1 MTVFSLSISL
11 SVLLS
16 YLSVSESSLSLS
28 SPASVSWCLC
38 FFLVSLPFLSTAGAD
53 PGDWGPGKLAGYC
66 NKARRT
72 TGRTTGVLLPGGDK
86 DALRSPCQAALILLL
101 KAKVC
106 VRVCE
111 GKERDKE
118 KEKVGL
124 GGTSGWWETD
134 KALKRMF
141 PGVLGKA
148 GHDTLESYLRVF
160 RACRAHTHTHTHT
173 HNVCVRCG
181 GRVPDRPLQLGRKEP
196 GGVATSFFTFIEI

>member
-1 MTVFSLSISL
+1 
-11 SVLLS
+11 
-16 YLSVSESSLSLS
+16 
-28 SPASVSWCLC
+28 
-38 FFLVSLPFLSTAGAD
+38 
-53 PGDWGPGKLAGYC
+53 
-66 NKARRT
+66 
-72 TGRTTGVLLPGGDK
+72 
-86 DALRSPCQAALILLL
+86 LRSPCQAALSLLL
-101 KAKVC
+101 KARVC
-106 VRVCE
+106 VHVCE

-160 RACRAHTHTHTHT
+160 RVCCVHTHTHTHT
-173 HNVCVRCG
+173 LCVRCG
-181 GRVPDRPLQLGRKEP
+181 GRVPDWPLQLGRKEP